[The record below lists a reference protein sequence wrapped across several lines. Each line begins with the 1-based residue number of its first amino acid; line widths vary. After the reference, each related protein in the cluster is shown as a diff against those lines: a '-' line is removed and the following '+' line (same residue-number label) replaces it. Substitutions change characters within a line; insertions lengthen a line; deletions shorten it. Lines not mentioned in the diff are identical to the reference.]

1 MIRLAL
7 LLTGLLALPASA
19 QRLDRPMAIAPVAP
33 LPTLQGGA
41 VAPLPNRSV
50 PQPGSPQRRDL
61 PRIEPTM
68 LGTRDSASANTLP
81 PASPGLLE
89 DRLLRTPAPAFRLT
103 VPLSEQ

>member
-7 LLTGLLALPASA
+7 LLTGLLALPALA
-19 QRLDRPMAIAPVAP
+19 QRLDQPMAIAPVAP
-33 LPTLQGGA
+33 LQTLQGGT
-41 VAPLPNRSV
+41 VAPLPNRGV
-50 PQPGSPQRRDL
+50 PQPGSPQSRDL

-89 DRLLRTPAPAFRLT
+89 DRLLRTPAPALRLT
-103 VPLSEQ
+103 VPLSE